1 MILENVKKILA
12 EYKDDPGLEIS
23 PETTFEELELDSLDI
38 VELLMKVEEEFN
50 ITLEAE
56 TQMTT
61 VGELVGMIE
70 GQL

>member
-1 MILENVKKILA
+1 MVLENVKNILA
-12 EYKDDPGLEIS
+12 EYKEDSALEIT

-56 TQMTT
+56 AQMTT
-61 VGELVGMIE
+61 VQELVE
-70 GQL
+70 KVEAQV

>member
-1 MILENVKKILA
+1 MVLENVKKILA
-12 EYKDDPGLEIS
+12 EYKDDSDLEIT

-56 TQMTT
+56 AQMTA
-61 VGELVGMIE
+61 VSELVAKIE
-70 GQL
+70 AQL

>member
-1 MILENVKKILA
+1 MVLENVKKILA
-12 EYKDDPGLEIS
+12 EYKDDAGLEIT

-56 TQMTT
+56 SQMTT
-61 VGELVGMIE
+61 VSELVAKIE
-70 GQL
+70 EQL